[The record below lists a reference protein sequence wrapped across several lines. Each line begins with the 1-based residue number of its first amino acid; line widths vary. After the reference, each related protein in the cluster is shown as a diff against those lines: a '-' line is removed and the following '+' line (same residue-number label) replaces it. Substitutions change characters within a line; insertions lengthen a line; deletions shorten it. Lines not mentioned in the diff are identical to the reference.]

1 MAANRL
7 AARFRSPLVV
17 FGIQLRRNVND
28 EAPHANQADGA
39 EVSRALPPRHQPA
52 TVGEIYEEHC
62 QEAGEHFNT
71 YGDVCGTGTLKASGS
86 S

>member
-39 EVSRALPPRHQPA
+39 EVSRLSAPSPASDSGARAQA
-52 TVGEIYEEHC
+52 TVRRLWG
-62 QEAGEHFNT
+62 
-71 YGDVCGTGTLKASGS
+71 V
-86 S
+86 